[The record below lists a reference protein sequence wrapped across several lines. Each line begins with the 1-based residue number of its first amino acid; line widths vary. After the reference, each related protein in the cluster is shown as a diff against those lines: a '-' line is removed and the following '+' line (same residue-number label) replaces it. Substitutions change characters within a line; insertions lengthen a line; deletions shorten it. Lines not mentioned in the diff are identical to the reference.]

1 MIDSFRGKYRFLSNF
16 HPCAILWGG
25 EEYPSVEHAYQA
37 SKTFDSKLREKI
49 RFCKTPAEAKK
60 MGKAVPLRDDWDE
73 IKVSIMQTLVYLKF
87 VKNKELRDLLL
98 ATEPEH
104 LEEGNTWGD
113 TFWGVCKGEG
123 KNLLGRIL
131 MDIRRILL
139 GKR

>member
-1 MIDSFRGKYRFLSNF
+1 
-16 HPCAILWGG
+16 
-25 EEYPSVEHAYQA
+25 
-37 SKTFDSKLREKI
+37 
-49 RFCKTPAEAKK
+49 